1 MSSMRRRALMNDAAG
16 AVVTGV
22 FGVGKSSVIE
32 EMAELLE
39 QGGVPYRAIYVDWL
53 WWFHAPEIDDAPS
66 R

>member
-32 EMAELLE
+32 EMVELLD
-39 QGGVPYRAIYVDWL
+39 QGGVPYRAIDVDWL
-53 WWFHAPEIDDAPS
+53 W
-66 R
+66 